1 MDTNTYVGQI
11 GHSSNDVANNEII
24 YERAAAILQNGGL
37 VAFPTETVYGLGAD
51 ALSSEA
57 AKKIYAAKGRPSDN
71 PLIVHIA
78 DIEALDALVKNVST
92 KAKALME
99 AFWPGPMTLVFEK
112 SDIVPYDVTGGLE
125 TVAVRLPSHETARQM
140 IRKSGCYIA
149 APSANTSG
157 RPSPTLAAHVIEDLS
172 GKIDMIIADDTVEV
186 GIESTIIDVSTDEI
200 QVLRPGF
207 ITLDMIREVVGKAEL
222 DPAIAGDR
230 SVVGK
235 PKAPGM
241 KYRHYAPKAELKIIK
256 GQQAAVIA
264 YINEQSAQYAKDNI
278 KVGIMATDETCDS
291 YTGDNIIVKSLGS
304 ADSEADIAKHLYA
317 VLRAFDDEGIG
328 YIFSE
333 SFSRNSVGQATMNR
347 LIKAAGHCIV
357 EV

>member
-1 MDTNTYVGQI
+1 METIVGVIGAGNDT
-11 GHSSNDVANNEII
+11 EI
-24 YERAAAILQNGGL
+24 YEKAADILKSGGL

-51 ALSSEA
+51 ALSSRA
-57 AKKIYAAKGRPSDN
+57 AKKIYEAKGRPSDN

-78 DIEALDALVKNVST
+78 DIGALDKLVKNVSP
-92 KAKALME
+92 KAKALMDK
-99 AFWPGPMTLVFEK
+99 FWPGPMTLVFQK

-125 TVAVRLPSHETARQM
+125 TVAVRLPSHETARQL
-140 IRKSGCYIA
+140 IRRSGCYIA

-157 RPSPTLAAHVIEDLS
+157 RPSPTLARHVIEDLS

-200 QVLRPGF
+200 LVLRPGF
-207 ITLDMIREVVGKAEL
+207 ITLDMIREVVGQAEL

-230 SVVGK
+230 SVEGK

-241 KYRHYAPKAELKIIK
+241 KYRHYAPKAELKIVSGERDK
-256 GQQAAVIA
+256 VVA
-264 YINEQSAQYAKDNI
+264 YINEQIASLTADNAR
-278 KVGIMATDETCDS
+278 VGIMATDETAGS
-291 YTGDNIIVKSLGS
+291 YIGHNITVKSLGS
-304 ADSEADIAKHLYA
+304 RSEEAGIARHLYA
-317 VLRAFDDEGIG
+317 TLRSFDDEGVD

-347 LIKAAGHCIV
+347 LIKAAGHNVV

>member
-1 MDTNTYVGQI
+1 MEDKIIETIIGKIGQ
-11 GHSSNDVANNEII
+11 NDNEI
-24 YERAAAILQNGGL
+24 YEKAASILQKGGL

-51 ALSSEA
+51 ALSSQA

-78 DIEALDALVKNVST
+78 DVEALDKLVKNVSD
-92 KAKALME
+92 KAKALMDK
-99 AFWPGPMTLVFEK
+99 FWPGPMTLVFEK

-125 TVAVRLPSHETARQM
+125 TVAVRLPSHETARQL
-140 IRKSGCYIA
+140 IRRSGCYIA

-157 RPSPTLAAHVIEDLS
+157 RPSPTLAEHVIEDLS

-200 QVLRPGF
+200 LVLRPGF

-230 SVVGK
+230 SVVGQ

-241 KYRHYAPKAELKIIK
+241 KYRHYAPKAELKIVQGDK
-256 GQQAAVIA
+256 DKVIA
-264 YINEQSAQYAKDNI
+264 YINSQVEALAKDNVR
-278 KVGIMATDETCDS
+278 VGIMATDESIDS
-291 YTGDNIIVKSLGS
+291 YSRNNTVIKSLGS
-304 ADSEADIAKHLYA
+304 RANEADIAKHLYA

>member
-1 MDTNTYVGQI
+1 METLVGVI
-11 GHSSNDVANNEII
+11 GRGNDNEI
-24 YERAAAILQNGGL
+24 YEKASEILQNGGL

-51 ALSSEA
+51 ALSSQA

-78 DIEALDALVKNVST
+78 DVDALDKLVTNVSD
-92 KAKALME
+92 KAMALMDR
-99 AFWPGPMTLVFEK
+99 FWPGPMTLVFQK
-112 SDIVPYDVTGGLE
+112 SDVVPYDVTGGLE
-125 TVAVRLPSHETARQM
+125 TVAVRLPSHRTAREM
-140 IRKSGCYIA
+140 IRRSGCYVA

-157 RPSPTLAAHVIEDLS
+157 RPSPTLAQHVIEDLS
-172 GKIDMIIADDTVEV
+172 GKIDMIISDDTVEV
-186 GIESTIIDVSTDEI
+186 GIESTIIDVSSDEI
-200 QVLRPGF
+200 FVLRPGF

-230 SVVGK
+230 SVVGQ

-241 KYRHYAPKAELKIIK
+241 KYRHYAPKAELKIVQGDKDKVVDFIN
-256 GQQAAVIA
+256 GQAAVFA
-264 YINEQSAQYAKDNI
+264 SDNI
-278 KVGIMATDETCDS
+278 KVGIMATDETLES

-304 ADSEADIAKHLYA
+304 RDSEADIAKHLYA